1 LLLKLT
7 LVNILPDAII
17 AGNQELHKL
26 TQLLFMLLALQ
37 VIHGLYGLQ
46 KISEAENG
54 HLRETMENI

>member
-1 LLLKLT
+1 LLLKQT

-17 AGNQELHKL
+17 AGNQVLHKL

-46 KISEAENG
+46 KISETENG
-54 HLRETMENI
+54 HLGEILENI